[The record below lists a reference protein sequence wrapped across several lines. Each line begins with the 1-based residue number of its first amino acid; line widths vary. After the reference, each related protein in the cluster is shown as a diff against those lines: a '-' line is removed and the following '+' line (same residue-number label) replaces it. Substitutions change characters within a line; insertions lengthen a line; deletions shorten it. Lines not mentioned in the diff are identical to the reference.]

1 MTDASGA
8 PRGDARSWRPILL
21 LVLLAPV
28 LLGLVYLLRAG
39 GGLRV
44 DPGIDWS
51 AYPASVHDAIDLAAK
66 NADCAGLAEQRSL
79 AVSAA
84 APGADP
90 SPLVA
95 YIDTIQRQLVCPR

>member
-1 MTDASGA
+1 MLMLAIVV
-8 PRGDARSWRPILL
+8 P
-21 LVLLAPV
+21 VLLAMV
-28 LLGLVYLLRAG
+28 MLIRAG

-66 NADCAGLAEQRSL
+66 NADCAGLARQRAGALSR
-79 AVSAA
+79 ATGA
-84 APGADP
+84 GADP

-95 YIDTIQRQLVCPR
+95 YIDTIRQQLVCPR